1 MMAIGVAL
9 VLASVLVA
17 VTAGWSEPTLEPTGG
32 VPPTTDQGASHF
44 GTSTGSSTNWGGYV
58 VNTPNNAVSD
68 VKGSWVVPKF
78 KGSCGGLY
86 NFSEAAF
93 WVGIDGYS
101 SGTVEQVGTSVECL
115 SALYVSVVT
124 YFAWYEFYPAGPVV
138 LGLSIAPGDHV
149 SGEVRY
155 TSSTSLYTVS
165 LRDATTG
172 GIFSKSVGSISA
184 NRSSAEWIA
193 EAPTGVSG
201 ILPLVDFGTV
211 HFTGCAATIS
221 GVAHTVGGFSNI
233 QLWMVNAAGTGYK
246 ASPGSLGTSAAGFA
260 VVWKSYG
267 P

>member
-1 MMAIGVAL
+1 MLIAVAL
-9 VLASVLVA
+9 VLATVLIALTVGYGESHVGTTLTNPPAA
-17 VTAGWSEPTLEPTGG
+17 VQSAFHL
-32 VPPTTDQGASHF
+32 

-78 KGSCGGLY
+78 KGSCGGFY
-86 NFSEAAF
+86 NLSEVAF

-101 SGTVEQVGTSVECL
+101 SSTVEQIGTSVECV

-138 LGLSIAPGDHV
+138 LGMSISPGDHV
-149 SGEVRY
+149 SAEVKY
-155 TSSTSLYTVS
+155 SSSTALYTVS
-165 LRDATTG
+165 LRDATTAAS
-172 GIFSKSVGSISA
+172 FSKSVGSISA

-193 EAPTGVSG
+193 EAPSGVSG

-211 HFTGCAATIS
+211 HFKGCAATIS
-221 GVAHTVGGFSNI
+221 GVAHVVGGFSNI
-233 QLWMVNAAGTGYK
+233 QLWMVNAAGTAYK
-246 ASPGSLGTSAAGFA
+246 AAPGGLSASGAGFA